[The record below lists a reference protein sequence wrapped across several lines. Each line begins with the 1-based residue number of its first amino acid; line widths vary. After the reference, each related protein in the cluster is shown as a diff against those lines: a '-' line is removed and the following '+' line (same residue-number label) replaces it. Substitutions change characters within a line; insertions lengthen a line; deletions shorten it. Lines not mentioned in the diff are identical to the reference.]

1 MISLAI
7 ATALP
12 VAIPMALPG
21 VAVAQTVVAANDIR
35 IASVGVEQLR
45 RLRPGN
51 VLAFRLTGTPA
62 STVTLQIAGATQTLQ
77 LNEFQPGEYA
87 GDYTIRSRDRLT
99 ASSSVTARL
108 QKNGRTTSAM
118 LGRSLLQG
126 ASDPVVAGE
135 NAPVGSPMSAPI
147 TAFTVT
153 AADGYQPGD
162 ELSFSL
168 KGQPGGTARVAVQ
181 GVDRRIGLTEVA
193 RGVYEGG
200 YVIRRSD
207 KLHSE
212 LVVDGFLLSDRR
224 ETSQRFE
231 RRIDRGGNDMGR
243 NDMGRNDGGRN
254 DGGRNDIGRNDSGR
268 NDGRDTRQQTV
279 ATCATCGAI
288 ESVNIVEVKGD
299 SPNIIGTIAG
309 GLLGGVAGN
318 QVGGGSGKDL
328 ATIIGAVG
336 GAYAGNRAE
345 NNMGKTKVHRVT
357 VRLDNGTTQSF
368 DYASDPTVQLGTR
381 VKIENGALIRL

>member
-1 MISLAI
+1 MNIQRQLSIISLAI
-7 ATALP
+7 ASALP

-21 VAVAQTVVAANDIR
+21 IAVAQTVVAANDIR

-51 VLAFRLTGTPA
+51 VLVFRLTGTPA

-99 ASSSVTARL
+99 ASSNVTARL

-126 ASDPVVAGE
+126 ASDPVVAVE
-135 NAPVGSPMSAPI
+135 NVPSTAPITMPI

-168 KGQPGGTARVAVQ
+168 KGRPGGVARVAVQ

-193 RGVYEGG
+193 GGVYEGG
-200 YVIRRSD
+200 YVIRRQD
-207 KLHSE
+207 KLNSE

-231 RRIDRGGNDMGR
+231 RRIDRSGNDMGR
-243 NDMGRNDGGRN
+243 NDMGRNDM
-254 DGGRNDIGRNDSGR
+254 GRNDSGR
-268 NDGRDTRQQTV
+268 NDGRDSRQQAMV
-279 ATCATCGAI
+279 TCASCGAI

-309 GLLGGVAGN
+309 GVLGGVAGN

-336 GAYAGNRAE
+336 GAYAGNRVE
-345 NNMGKTKVHRVT
+345 NNLGKTRVHRVT

-368 DYASDPTVQLGTR
+368 DYASDPTVQAGTR
-381 VKIENGALIRL
+381 VRIENGALIRL